1 MSRFT
6 TTPLFFIKLGT
17 KVYFVFD
24 GKVIKGTITSS
35 MVKFSEDSLNYY
47 SIVGTHEDSLN
58 YNSIVGTDEDEY
70 YEEIGEDMIFS
81 SKTLAEDHIKG
92 GMSKDDIKL
101 ENSMTILNVMHIPIN
116 QQVIINNV
124 YDSTQG
130 IIDNGSYVYIHGEDK
145 LDVVYSVASIRNPNN
160 SLYYYGFEKF
170 SW

>member
-6 TTPLFFIKLGT
+6 TTPLFFIELGT

-24 GKVIKGTITSS
+24 GKVINGTITSS

-47 SIVGTHEDSLN
+47 SIVGTHED
-58 YNSIVGTDEDEY
+58 EY
-70 YEEIGEDMIFS
+70 YKEIGEDMIFS

-92 GMSKDDIKL
+92 VSKDDIKL

-130 IIDNGSYVYIHGEDK
+130 IIDNGSYVHIHGEDK

-160 SLYYYGFEKF
+160 SSYYQGFKKF